1 MNDHEKP
8 HSIRIVVGDD
18 LRRSRLTVLLR
29 LVLVIPH
36 ILWLYGFSI
45 GAFWVAIV
53 NWFATVIT
61 GKPQAGM
68 HDFLARFTRY
78 CVQVSAY
85 VYLVANPFPGFVGEP
100 GSYPLELE
108 IDGPARQN
116 RWVSG
121 FRLPL
126 ALPAI
131 VLAYVF
137 GLVVFLVAV
146 PAWFVAIAIGRI
158 PKGMRDLGAYC
169 LRYQG
174 QTLGYLTLVTSRYP
188 TLNASSELGGTI
200 AYSERPT
207 VTS

>member
-1 MNDHEKP
+1 MTEEP
-8 HSIRIVVGDD
+8 HPIRIVVRDD

-36 ILWLYGFSI
+36 ILWLYWFSI
-45 GAFWVAIV
+45 GAFFVAIV

-61 GKPQAGM
+61 GKPQPGM
-68 HDFLARFTRY
+68 HDFLARYVRY
-78 CVQVSAY
+78 TIHLNAY
-85 VYLVANPFPGFVGEP
+85 LYLVANPFPGFLGIP
-100 GSYPLELE
+100 GSYPLDLE

-121 FRLPL
+121 FRIPL
-126 ALPAI
+126 ALSAI

-146 PAWFVAIAIGRI
+146 PGWFVAIGIGRI
-158 PKGMRDLGAYC
+158 PKGMRDISAYC
-169 LRYQG
+169 LRFQG

-188 TLNASSELGGTI
+188 TLNALAELGGETG
-200 AYSERPT
+200 YSEAPR